1 MKILNNKINGQ
12 DFKKQAQKLF
22 NRLYLLYAIT
32 TLIVKLIKMN
42 LICLI
47 EPLKKFNKK
56 NN

>member
-12 DFKKQAQKLF
+12 DFKKQAQKSF